1 MIRRILAAFGVV
13 AAIMLS
19 SIGVATAATTAQA
32 SFTGSATSW
41 GPPWG

>member
-1 MIRRILAAFGVV
+1 MIKRILAGFGVV
-13 AAIMLS
+13 AAMMLS

-32 SFTGSATSW
+32 SVTGSAIWS